1 MKDDCWLLPKPGS
14 VEAAAHAAAVAR
26 HRQQQRQQAQQQ
38 QRSDSVTVAA
48 AAVAADAHAV
58 AAVAAASEAA
68 DNEGVIDLTHG
79 SDDDAVDPT
88 AAAKA
93 GPDGFASPSKAALID
108 LTGMGGVYRVL
119 CLLGSVVWHPLQS
132 HNQSIGSHACHEP
145 IHR

>member
-1 MKDDCWLLPKPGS
+1 
-14 VEAAAHAAAVAR
+14 
-26 HRQQQRQQAQQQ
+26 
-38 QRSDSVTVAA
+38 
-48 AAVAADAHAV
+48 VAADAHAV

-68 DNEGVIDLTHG
+68 DNEGVVDLTHG

-88 AAAKA
+88 AAAEA

-108 LTGMGGVYRVL
+108 LTGMGGVYRVM